1 MDKEVRDRT
10 LLSIQIDETTDV
22 SAKEQLSVII
32 RLDKKG
38 KIVERFLKYHDV
50 STCRSANAISLIAKH
65 ILSKYEESVK
75 EKLVMQTYNG
85 AFVMSGCIARV

>member
-38 KIVERFLKYHDV
+38 EIVERLLKYHDV
-50 STCRSANAISLIAKH
+50 STCRSANAIS
-65 ILSKYEESVK
+65 
-75 EKLVMQTYNG
+75 
-85 AFVMSGCIARV
+85 